1 MARPRKPKTEQ
12 PRESYSTVDYVR
24 EWSDDDNDETVAAMS
39 TAKRVRLDLPA
50 DISYVASHP
59 AFLKVINSDYSST
72 IPKLS
77 KKDLSGDLAPPSQE
91 AVTLLS
97 WARRNPDKFMDK
109 LMAMQV
115 NSQRRISDKNSGGA
129 DVADAVDDD
138 LSNVEEALRA
148 KLARC

>member
-1 MARPRKPKTEQ
+1 MARPRKPRPSDDFPAYE
-12 PRESYSTVDYVR
+12 TVDYVQAI
-24 EWSDDDNDETVAAMS
+24 DDDSDEAVAAMS
-39 TAKRVRLDLPA
+39 SVKRTRLDLPA

-59 AFLKVINSDYSST
+59 AFVKVINGAQAR
-72 IPKLS
+72 KLT
-77 KKDLSGDLAPPSQE
+77 KRELSGDLAPPSTE

-97 WARRNPDKFMDK
+97 WALRNPDKFMDK